1 MVLSNEVL
9 RNKYDRF
16 TILLK
21 NNNFLSQSNCH
32 ICDDQVVITDGKWS
46 FWRTLDGK
54 YLYLRLIPFA
64 NCICISS
71 RQEEEL
77 WVGRVKGAGRE
88 GAGYH
93 RNSLCNGLI
102 TYSSSGSSFCKRPS
116 YKINMNHNIII
127 IIINT
132 IFTTTNQIKLMQV
145 GCRIL
150 CDIGACV
157 GPHDMTIW
165 GRVRLMLICCG

>member
-1 MVLSNEVL
+1 MKCWETNTTDLLSFLNII
-9 RNKYDRF
+9 
-16 TILLK
+16 ILSL
-21 NNNFLSQSNCH
+21 SNCH
-32 ICDDQVVITDGKWS
+32 ICDDQVVITAGKWS

-64 NCICISS
+64 NCNCISS
-71 RQEEEL
+71 RQEEGL

-88 GAGYH
+88 GGGGGYH

-116 YKINMNHNIII
+116 YKINMNNNNNII

-132 IFTTTNQIKLMQV
+132 IFTTTNQNNKAHASRM
-145 GCRIL
+145 
-150 CDIGACV
+150 
-157 GPHDMTIW
+157 
-165 GRVRLMLICCG
+165 

>member
-1 MVLSNEVL
+1 MKCWETNTTDLLSFL
-9 RNKYDRF
+9 KII
-16 TILLK
+16 ILSL
-21 NNNFLSQSNCH
+21 SNCH
-32 ICDDQVVITDGKWS
+32 ICDDQVVITAGKWS

-64 NCICISS
+64 NCNCISS
-71 RQEEEL
+71 RQEEGL

-88 GAGYH
+88 RGGGGGYH

-116 YKINMNHNIII
+116 YKINMNNNNIII

-132 IFTTTNQIKLMQV
+132 IFTTTNQNNKAHASRM
-145 GCRIL
+145 
-150 CDIGACV
+150 
-157 GPHDMTIW
+157 
-165 GRVRLMLICCG
+165 